1 MEPQTEPNGTAKPG
15 EDDSK
20 KARRTRWGA
29 IASDQPPSSSPAA
42 PVAAAGAFPSSL
54 SVSLQAAA
62 SAARQALEKAK
73 RAAMIQKQIQE
84 QLKACQG
91 LEASQRPRGPA
102 AAAAELTGEKAASVS
117 AASSAIAVAQATALA
132 AAAKAKRDQLLDAP
146 TLRASWPASGA
157 GDTVGTGR
165 EEPTAG
171 GTQPLTLRALLGAA
185 ESGQEVSRPSPAG
198 DAMPADP
205 RQRQLFLLLH
215 DQQLKKQEAEEAE
228 RLKQEKLAAVLKA
241 RPRPLR
247 FDKFGREVDEE
258 GKVVPLQKRTIVS
271 DLKINR
277 RAQNEGK
284 IEETAKAL
292 GAAGAREAVVE
303 DISEQPWFDPSIPV
317 KTARNKR
324 KRKAFEFVEAGRYI
338 QQEQQ
343 MLHHQHMMEKKA
355 ERERERGE
363 DQRARGRP
371 GVPVEGAKADGPA
384 KEEDKSPV
392 ASEEETTPDF
402 LAKAWTPQTPSVE
415 PWDASIL
422 KSDASH
428 PDAILPQEDALDNLV
443 EHPVPVK
450 PAIDAAANVIINMYL
465 TKQERKK
472 LRRRKRQEKERE
484 KQDKIR
490 MGLMPPPPPKVKL
503 TNLMRVLG
511 DQAVADPSKVEKE
524 VREQMEKRL
533 KDHEARNE
541 ARKLA
546 PEVRSK
552 KHAAKW
558 QKKPHSG
565 EFHVLLFCLKDLTNK
580 RHLYKVDINA
590 QQLHLAGVAVI
601 CPSSLKTIVLVEGS
615 LVSIKRF
622 RSLMLRRIKWREL
635 EGSSAVDDDEDE
647 EDAKPDVDDESCCLV
662 WQGTVRTN
670 SFSGWKIH
678 RVAGEADGKK
688 IFKLAHV
695 EHYWDMAQKF
705 RPVSNDL

>member
-402 LAKAWTPQTPSVE
+402 LAKAW
-415 PWDASIL
+415 
-422 KSDASH
+422 
-428 PDAILPQEDALDNLV
+428 DALDNLV

-558 QKKPHSG
+558 Q
-565 EFHVLLFCLKDLTNK
+565 
-580 RHLYKVDINA
+580 VDINA